1 MRVDMRRRVRIV
13 EAVIMAARVV
23 GVSDVLMGV
32 RVSISAGGER
42 VGDDSVHGRG
52 EFVSAAIVA
61 VVGDG
66 DGGGT
71 GLMGA
76 GRLPV

>member
-1 MRVDMRRRVRIV
+1 MRMERRRRVRIV

-23 GVSDVLMGV
+23 GVRDVLMGV